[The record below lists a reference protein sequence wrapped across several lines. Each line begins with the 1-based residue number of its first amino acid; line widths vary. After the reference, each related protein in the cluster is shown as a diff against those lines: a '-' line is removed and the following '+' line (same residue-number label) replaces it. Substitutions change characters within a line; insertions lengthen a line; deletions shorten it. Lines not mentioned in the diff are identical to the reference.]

1 MKKNPRYTYLHATAT
16 TDHGSRVY
24 EVMGSKLPS
33 VTTILAQ
40 TKDDE
45 YIKRWKAKV
54 GYDEAE
60 RIYNLSS
67 KRGTAMHKFLEKY
80 IKGTGYDDLTKIGK
94 EAKPMAEKII
104 EIGLTPVEYYYGSEI
119 TLYYPGLYAGATDL
133 ICEHNG
139 METVVDFK
147 QSNRPKKEEW
157 IDDYKLQI
165 AAYAMAHDYIHQSQI
180 KQGIIM
186 VCTPDLYYQQ
196 FKISGG
202 DLMHWK
208 HRFLKRLDMYY
219 EKKFDYKEEQQI
231 NTRELL
237 AEFEENKIKE

>member
-1 MKKNPRYTYLHATAT
+1 MKKNTKYTYVNATAT
-16 TDHGSRVY
+16 TDHGSRIYDVLG
-24 EVMGSKLPS
+24 MRLPS

-60 RIYNLSS
+60 RIYNHSS
-67 KRGTAMHKFLEKY
+67 RRGTAMHKFLEKH
-80 IKGTGYDDLTKIGK
+80 IQEVGYEDLTAIGK
-94 EAKPMAEKII
+94 EAKPMANKII

-139 METVVDFK
+139 METGGDFK
-147 QSNRPKKEEW
+147 QANKPKREEW
-157 IDDYKLQI
+157 IEDYFLQI
-165 AAYAMAHDYIHQSQI
+165 AAYAMAHDYIHKSQI

-186 VCTPDLYYQQ
+186 VCTPDLYYQE
-196 FKISGG
+196 FKISGA

-208 HRFLKRLDMYY
+208 HKFLKRLDMYY

-231 NTRELL
+231 STRDLL
-237 AEFEENKIKE
+237 EEFEKEAHKK